1 MLLQFF
7 FIQFVENNYM
17 LYSLVEIMNII
28 PLSIPSSSDSD
39 HWEPGFKE
47 SLLIIILL
55 TSYWSGL
62 LAKL

>member
-1 MLLQFF
+1 
-7 FIQFVENNYM
+7 M

-55 TSYWSGL
+55 TSYWSEL